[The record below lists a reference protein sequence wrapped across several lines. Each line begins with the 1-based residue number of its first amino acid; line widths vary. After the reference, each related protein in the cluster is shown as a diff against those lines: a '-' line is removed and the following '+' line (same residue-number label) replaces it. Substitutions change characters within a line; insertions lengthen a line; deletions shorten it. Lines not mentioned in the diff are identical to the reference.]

1 MKLHFWLVGV
11 VFGASRVIWN
21 VVGHFLDTNESFWEV
36 LDILVTIYFWILLA
50 IFLLSS
56 LPKLPDGLALVDG
69 LVDVGVVSG

>member
-1 MKLHFWLVGV
+1 M
-11 VFGASRVIWN
+11 IWN

-36 LDILVTIYFWILLA
+36 LDILGTIYFWILLA

-69 LVDVGVVSG
+69 LVDVGVVSR